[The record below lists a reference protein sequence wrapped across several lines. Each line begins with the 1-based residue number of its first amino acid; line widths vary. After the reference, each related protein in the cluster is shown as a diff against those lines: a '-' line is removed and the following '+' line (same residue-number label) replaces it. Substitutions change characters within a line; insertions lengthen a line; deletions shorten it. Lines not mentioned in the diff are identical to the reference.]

1 MSICNLNMTVR
12 CDTEMALSKTSGH
25 ISQLLHC
32 FISRLTPISAAN
44 KPKIYIKYFVLNSN

>member
-1 MSICNLNMTVR
+1 VSICNLNMTVR